1 MFQGFYNRFA
11 KVYDLVYG
19 MALEPGI
26 RKSIELMELKPR
38 LSLLEV
44 GIGTGLTLPFLPRD
58 IQVTGIDVSDPMLAQ
73 CRKKLEEG
81 KYTNV
86 VVENMS
92 ALDMRYE
99 DNTFDRVFA
108 PSVMSV
114 IPDPEEAVAEMLRV
128 CKPDGYVC
136 VVSHFAG
143 DDLLNRILDKA
154 TDPVTRTFFGFRTQT
169 PARIVENAPDGL
181 VVKKKPVTDIVN
193 FSTIYLLR
201 KTGRN

>member
-1 MFQGFYNRFA
+1 MFQEFYDRFA

-19 MALEPGI
+19 MGLEPGI
-26 RKSIELMELKPR
+26 RKSIALMELKPR

-58 IQVTGIDVSDPMLAQ
+58 IDITGIDVSGPMLAQ
-73 CRKKLEEG
+73 CKKKLEEG

-86 VVENMS
+86 RVEEMS
-92 ALDMRYE
+92 ALDMSYP
-99 DNTFDRVFA
+99 DNSFDRVFA
-108 PSVMSV
+108 PSVLSV

-136 VVSHFAG
+136 VVGHFAG
-143 DDLLNRILDKA
+143 DDFINTLLDKA

-169 PARIVENAPDGL
+169 SARIVENAPDGL
-181 VVKKKPVTDIVN
+181 VVKKRPVTKLVN
-193 FSTIYLLR
+193 FSTVYLLR
-201 KTGRN
+201 KTARQ